1 MQIRRL
7 YPGDTTTLTTP
18 TMTVRLGPLGDQTV
32 LGAGLIA
39 IGAVVVMS
47 SAFTLLR
54 VLLSI
59 FVLPGK
65 SVSMTSLG
73 RSWTGTDV

>member
-1 MQIRRL
+1 MQIRPL
-7 YPGDTTTLTTP
+7 HPGTTTLTKS

-39 IGAVVVMS
+39 IGCAVVLS

-65 SVSMTSLG
+65 SVSMTFLDSDRYLY
-73 RSWTGTDV
+73 